1 MRSGDAGI
9 DRFPVRR
16 CHRQY
21 GTGKVRVPDLPIG
34 KVTVTVNEA
43 VPTQYVVHDIPA
55 KNPSDLQYLT
65 HGNAAASRSML
76 ERRNSMVGLRPPK
89 TKARAEGG
97 RGREGRRRGFIFVF
111 TRLSQRHQCGTK
123 WQVKHNAAEQRD
135 PSFQSWIR
143 RRPMHVHVQ
152 YVGHGSPPSK
162 KKKV

>member
-1 MRSGDAGI
+1 MI
-9 DRFPVRR
+9 
-16 CHRQY
+16 
-21 GTGKVRVPDLPIG
+21 L
-34 KVTVTVNEA
+34 
-43 VPTQYVVHDIPA
+43 PA

-97 RGREGRRRGFIFVF
+97 EGREGRRRGFIFVF

-152 YVGHGSPPSK
+152 YVGHGSPRAK
-162 KKKV
+162 KKKSSLGKAQRAVQCSAVCQAHIRFRCSNPWPWLSSAMPMRIL